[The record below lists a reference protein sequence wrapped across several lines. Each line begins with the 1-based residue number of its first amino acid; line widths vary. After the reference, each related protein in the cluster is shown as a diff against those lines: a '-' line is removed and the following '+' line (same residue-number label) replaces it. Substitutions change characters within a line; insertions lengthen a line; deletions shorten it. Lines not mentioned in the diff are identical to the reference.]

1 MEHHHQQLAA
11 AFPRHSGRGSRGC
24 AQEMRAGHRSRECF
38 SWRSSAVT
46 IGKKRNR
53 RYSGAKTKASGDIV
67 CVCVRECTCVFVCV
81 YVGVFLL
88 SFVTARS

>member
-24 AQEMRAGHRSRECF
+24 AQEMRGGHRSRECF

-67 CVCVRECTCVFVCV
+67 CVCVSARVCV
-81 YVGVFLL
+81 HVGVFLL